1 MKIFVC
7 KTIQVLA
14 IYTTVCLSTKTR
26 WMFKEKFLKMSF
38 QNCFILI
45 FRQFRFILR
54 YVHVHSF
61 FNNCN
66 SKVLI
71 QERFILILIT
81 IVVLFGGGL
90 MLNNFGVFLS
100 IMTIISFK
108 AYRISFVFACHKIW
122 KTGGNV
128 YLFLFASV
136 SFCDLKVS
144 FAKHYWI

>member
-54 YVHVHSF
+54 NVHSF
-61 FNNCN
+61 FTTVNLR
-66 SKVLI
+66 SWYRKGLYWF
-71 QERFILILIT
+71 RIT